1 MTVGQSAQRIAI
13 YHRNVKHM
21 IRQIMDK
28 LSNTN
33 VANMSNTSRGEYAYT
48 MIDLDETIRPETV
61 AEIGRIPDVLRVRVV
76 K

>member
-1 MTVGQSAQRIAI
+1 
-13 YHRNVKHM
+13 M
-21 IRQIMDK
+21 IRQIMDI
-28 LSNTN
+28 LSYTN

>member
-1 MTVGQSAQRIAI
+1 
-13 YHRNVKHM
+13 
-21 IRQIMDK
+21 
-28 LSNTN
+28 
-33 VANMSNTSRGEYAYT
+33 MSNTSRGEYAYT

>member
-1 MTVGQSAQRIAI
+1 
-13 YHRNVKHM
+13 M